1 MRKRLVVVL
10 AAAMTLG
17 LAGCGGLCFCTA
29 AVAAWDCPPCAAT
42 ESQAVETSAAVSSG
56 KISGGMTTVDHPEIT
71 AEGKSAD
78 MTITVSNYV
87 DIAGISPFAAPQ
99 SGRNDIRYLIYDQ
112 LAIMAK
118 PGGDVDE
125 MDFQMAKNIE
135 KVDNDTY
142 KIELYDYIHD
152 WAVSNCTQKEE
163 WLI

>member
-17 LAGCGGLCFCTA
+17 LAGCGGKGSSTETQA
-29 AVAAWDCPPCAAT
+29 AAQGGQSQAAT

-87 DIAGISPFAAPQ
+87 DIAGISPFAAP
-99 SGRNDIRYLIYDQ
+99 
-112 LAIMAK
+112 
-118 PGGDVDE
+118 
-125 MDFQMAKNIE
+125 
-135 KVDNDTY
+135 
-142 KIELYDYIHD
+142 
-152 WAVSNCTQKEE
+152 AVMISV
-163 WLI
+163 I